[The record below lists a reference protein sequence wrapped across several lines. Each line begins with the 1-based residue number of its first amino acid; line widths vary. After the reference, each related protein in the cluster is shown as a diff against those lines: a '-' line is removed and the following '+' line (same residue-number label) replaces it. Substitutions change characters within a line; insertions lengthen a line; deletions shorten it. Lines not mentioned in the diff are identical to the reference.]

1 MKKLAVVATAFVA
14 LGALSS
20 ARAADLPPPVIAKA
34 PVVVPWSWTGP
45 YIGANGGY
53 SWGNWG
59 STNVGG
65 TPTFPGTTTAL
76 GTTANPNVQGGF
88 GGIQAGFN
96 WQFAPHWLVGVEADV
111 DWSGERA
118 SDPGSFSTSFPSGIG
133 TGICDAH
140 PICTTTVTGTTTNN
154 WNLQWFST
162 LRARGGWIAGD
173 SWLLYGTG
181 GVAFAGTRF
190 ANTATTTATITNS
203 IGQTF
208 PGFPV
213 TATSAL
219 SEVNDRVGF
228 AVGAGVEKR
237 FAQNWTVRAEYLFM
251 DFG

>member
-1 MKKLAVVATAFVA
+1 M
-14 LGALSS
+14 
-20 ARAADLPPPVIAKA
+20 
-34 PVVVPWSWTGP
+34 
-45 YIGANGGY
+45 
-53 SWGNWG
+53 
-59 STNVGG
+59 
-65 TPTFPGTTTAL
+65 

-228 AVGAGVEKR
+228 AVGAVCAKLDREGRIPLHGFRVAHIPCR
-237 FAQNWTVRAEYLFM
+237 DGIRHQRQAARQPRA
-251 DFG
+251 G